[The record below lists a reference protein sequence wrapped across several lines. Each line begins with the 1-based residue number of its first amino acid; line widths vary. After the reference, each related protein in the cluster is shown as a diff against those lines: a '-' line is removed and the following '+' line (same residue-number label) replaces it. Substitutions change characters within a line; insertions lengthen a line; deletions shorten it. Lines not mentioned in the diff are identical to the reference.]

1 METRERNYFRGTLY
15 MESQKIT
22 FREQGRLL
30 FWKHGNMVRSWE
42 GLVSKPNANDVKSEH
57 ISNVIICK

>member
-1 METRERNYFRGTLY
+1 